1 MSVFIDLLLHTSQ
14 VAELQMEVDDLRVK
28 LESVLRETENIR
40 EGREAEVEKVKSSV
54 GYIQCKE
61 LCLKLVFIL

>member
-1 MSVFIDLLLHTSQ
+1 
-14 VAELQMEVDDLRVK
+14 MEVDDLRVK